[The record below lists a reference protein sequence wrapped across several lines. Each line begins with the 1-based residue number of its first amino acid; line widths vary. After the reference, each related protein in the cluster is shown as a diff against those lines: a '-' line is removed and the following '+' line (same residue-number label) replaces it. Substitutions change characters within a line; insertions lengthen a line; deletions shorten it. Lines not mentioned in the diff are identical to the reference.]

1 MLEII
6 RRTDSINQ
14 RKFGNIGEKIAQCYL
29 LNQGYD
35 IIETN
40 FYTRRGEIDI
50 IAKKDNY
57 IIFVEVKTRSNAKYG
72 TPAMAVNYLKRKHMK
87 IASKIFLLL
96 NNLNNSPV
104 RFDVVEV
111 FINDGKCEIN
121 HIKQIM

>member
-1 MLEII
+1 ML
-6 RRTDSINQ
+6 NK
-14 RKFGNIGEKIAQCYL
+14 RKFGMIGEKIAQGYL
-29 LNQGYD
+29 LNKGYD

-50 IAKKDNY
+50 IAKKDNC
-57 IIFVEVKTRSNAKYG
+57 IIFVEVKSRSNVTYG
-72 TPAMAVNYLKRKHMK
+72 TPAMAVNYIKRKHMK
-87 IASKIFLLL
+87 TASKIYLSL

-111 FINDGKCEIN
+111 FIKEKDYKIN